1 MELLKHTFFINLD
14 VRQDRLAHVSNQL
27 QMVCIDNP
35 ERFPAIQ
42 HEKGYI
48 GCTQSHIR
56 CLEMAIERE
65 YEHVFICEDD
75 ILFLDI
81 DTFKKSLAEFYN
93 DDIPWDVLLIAGNN
107 HNPFK
112 VVKDSYM
119 QIHNCQT
126 TTGYVVKKHYYQEL
140 LNNFKESLYGLQN
153 KLEDV
158 DENGHYNKFALDR
171 YWCKLQRQNNWFM
184 LTPFTVI
191 QACSYSDIEKRQV
204 DYSCFMLNSE

>member
-14 VRQDRLAHVSNQL
+14 VRQDRLVHVSNQL
-27 QMVCIDNP
+27 KMVGIENP

-75 ILFLDI
+75 IQFLDI
-81 DTFKKSLAEFYN
+81 DTFKKSLFEFYE
-93 DDIPWDVLLIAGNN
+93 DDIHWDVLLVAGNN
-107 HNPFK
+107 HRPFK
-112 VVKDSYM
+112 VIKDSYM
-119 QIHNCQT
+119 QIYQCQT

-140 LNNFKESLYGLQN
+140 LNNFKESLSCLQN
-153 KLEDV
+153 EPHKCHE
-158 DENGHYNKFALDR
+158 FALDM
-171 YWCKLQRQNNWFM
+171 YWCKLQQQDNWFM
-184 LTPFTVI
+184 TTPFTVI
-191 QACSYSDIEKRQV
+191 QVSNYSNIENRPV
-204 DYSCFMLNSE
+204 DYSWFMLNSE

>member
-27 QMVCIDNP
+27 HLVGIENP

-75 ILFLDI
+75 IHFLNIDIFKNSLF
-81 DTFKKSLAEFYN
+81 EFYN
-93 DDIPWDVLLIAGNN
+93 DDIPWDVLMIAGNN
-107 HNPFK
+107 HSPFK
-112 VVKDSYM
+112 VIKNSYM
-119 QIHNCQT
+119 QIFNCQCG
-126 TTGYVVKKHYYQEL
+126 TGYIVKKHYYQEL
-140 LNNFKESLYGLQN
+140 LNNLKESLDALQN
-153 KLEDV
+153 KAGQQHE
-158 DENGHYNKFALDR
+158 FALDM
-171 YWCKLQRQNNWFM
+171 YWCKLQQQNNWFM
-184 LTPFTVI
+184 LTPFTVV
-191 QACSYSDIEKRQV
+191 QASSYSDIEKRYV
-204 DYSCFMLNSE
+204 DYSWLMLNSE

>member
-27 QMVCIDNP
+27 QMVGIENP

-65 YEHVFICEDD
+65 YDHIFICEDD

-81 DTFKKSLAEFYN
+81 ATFKKSLAEFYN
-93 DDIPWDVLLIAGNN
+93 DDIQWDVLLIAGNN
-107 HNPFK
+107 HHPFK
-112 VVKDSYM
+112 VIKDSYM
-119 QIHNCQT
+119 QIFDCQCG
-126 TTGYVVKKHYYQEL
+126 TGYIVKKHYYQEL
-140 LNNFKESLYGLQN
+140 LNNFKESLSGLQN
-153 KLEDV
+153 EP
-158 DENGHYNKFALDR
+158 EQYHKFALDR
-171 YWCKLQRQNNWFM
+171 YWCKLQEHNNWYII
-184 LTPFTVI
+184 TPYTVI
-191 QACSYSDIEKRQV
+191 QACNYSDIEKRHV
-204 DYSCFMLNSE
+204 DYSGIMLNSN